1 MSSLSGV
8 KVLDFSHALAG
19 PFCTLLLADHGAT
32 VYKIESPDGGDPG
45 RDWGPPFIG
54 GQSSYFIGLNRG
66 KQSVSLDLKHE
77 QGTDLCLRMMEKA
90 DIVIEN
96 FRPGTMSRL
105 GLGYEQARARNSRII
120 YCSIS
125 GYGQDG
131 PSRDEPAMDLIL
143 QASSGLMSVTGTDE
157 GRRVRCGYSV
167 ADVTTGMF
175 ALIGILLALRSR
187 DNSGLGQF
195 VDISMLDSMISAM
208 TSNFMIYLGDG
219 DVPDPRGTSYS
230 TIVPYRA
237 FATKD
242 DDIVI
247 AVGSEKL
254 WRAFGPAI
262 GHSDLV
268 DQPSYASNSLRVK
281 NRDELE
287 PFLAE
292 IFRRDTLENWL
303 TKLRA
308 AGVPASRIRRF
319 DEIVSDAQCA
329 VRNIFPN
336 MAAIGDGEVRVV
348 STPIKSS
355 TEPPPVLTRAPAL
368 GQHTKQIL
376 SEWLGI
382 GEAELCA
389 LQSAGVI
396 VP

>member
-19 PFCTLLLADHGAT
+19 PFCTLLLADHGAA
-32 VYKIESPDGGDPG
+32 VCKVESPNGGDPG
-45 RDWGPPFIG
+45 RGWGPPFVG
-54 GQSSYFIGLNRG
+54 DQSSYFIGLNRG
-66 KQSVSLDLKHE
+66 KQSVSLDLKQP
-77 QGTDLCLRMMEKA
+77 QGTELCLRMMEKA

-105 GLGYEQARARNSRII
+105 NLGYENARARNPRII

-143 QASSGLMSVTGTDE
+143 QASSGLMSITGTED
-157 GRRVRCGYSV
+157 GQRVRCGYSV

-187 DNSGLGQF
+187 DISGLGQY
-195 VDISMLDSMISAM
+195 VDVSMLDSMISTM

-219 DVPDPRGTSYS
+219 DVPEPRGTSYS
-230 TIVPYRA
+230 SIVPYRA

-262 GHSDLV
+262 GHAELV
-268 DQPSYASNSLRVK
+268 DHPSYATNSLRVE

-292 IFRRDTLENWL
+292 IFRADTLGSWL

-308 AGVPASRIRRF
+308 AGVPVSPIRRF
-319 DEIVSDAQCA
+319 DEVVNDAQSA
-329 VRNIFPN
+329 VRNIFPYIN
-336 MAAIGDGEVRVV
+336 DVRNGQVRVV
-348 STPIKSS
+348 STPIKYAA
-355 TEPPPVLTRAPAL
+355 EPPLVLSSAPAL
-368 GQHTKQIL
+368 GQDTHKIL

-382 GEAELCA
+382 AEAELRA

-396 VP
+396 VS

>member
-8 KVLDFSHALAG
+8 KVLDFSHAMAG
-19 PFCTLLLADHGAT
+19 PFCTLLLADHGAA
-32 VYKIESPDGGDPG
+32 VYKVESPDGGDPARG
-45 RDWGPPFIG
+45 WGPPFIG
-54 GQSSYFIGLNRG
+54 DHSSYFIGLNRG
-66 KQSVSLDLKHE
+66 KRSVSLDLKHP
-77 QGTDLCLRMMEKA
+77 QGTELCLCMMEKA

-96 FRPGTMSRL
+96 FRPGTMTRL
-105 GLGYEQARARNSRII
+105 GLGYEHARARNPRII

-143 QASSGLMSVTGTDE
+143 QASSGLMSVTGTQN
-157 GRRVRCGYSV
+157 GNRVRCGYSV

-187 DNSGLGQF
+187 DISGLGQL

-208 TSNFMIYLGDG
+208 TTNFMIYLGDG
-219 DVPDPRGTSYS
+219 NVPDPRGTSYS

-242 DDIVI
+242 HDIVI

-262 GHSDLV
+262 GCSDLV
-268 DQPSYASNSLRVK
+268 DHPLYATNSLRVK
-281 NRDELE
+281 NREQLE

-292 IFRRDTLENWL
+292 IFCGDTLENWL
-303 TKLRA
+303 SRLRA
-308 AGVPASRIRRF
+308 AGVPASSIRRF
-319 DEIVSDAQCA
+319 DEVVNDAQSA
-329 VRNIFPN
+329 VRNIFPY
-336 MAAIGDGEVRVV
+336 MADIGDGQVRVV
-348 STPIKSS
+348 STPVKSS
-355 TEPPPVLTRAPAL
+355 GEPPPVLSNAPTL
-368 GQHTKQIL
+368 GQHTKEIL

-382 GEAELCA
+382 GQTELRR

-396 VP
+396 VQ